1 MGLWLIKIVTRQILI
16 GLVYMHEV
24 CDIIHT
30 DLKPENV
37 MIDLEEEE
45 KKIFIEKLRDYKKK
59 PLSMKFLAKIKE
71 SGNSQKNKKKYEKK
85 KLKKK

>member
-1 MGLWLIKIVTRQILI
+1 
-16 GLVYMHEV
+16 MHDV

-45 KKIFIEKLRDYKKK
+45 KKNFLEKLREYKKK
-59 PLSMKFLAKIKE
+59 PLSMKFLSKIKE